1 MAFVLQWI
9 PRVAGMELGNPS
21 INHRRPKNHRISN
34 NNIADSCK
42 QQPGLFPPPNPDFH
56 RRRCVWSD
64 THCHECLEQ
73 SPPPLIHTHLFQS
86 FGDKANSR
94 EKEKIPEKN
103 QKCIQLKN
111 KAPQGELEFPP
122 ADKCISQ
129 CLLPHLM
136 TPTLTQLFNELP
148 WATPPQTRQDQRL
161 LLQTER

>member
-21 INHRRPKNHRISN
+21 INHRWPKNHRICN

-56 RRRCVWSD
+56 KRRCVWSD
-64 THCHECLEQ
+64 TQCHECLEQ

-94 EKEKIPEKN
+94 EKEKIPGKKIRN
-103 QKCIQLKN
+103 ASSYRTKLLKASWN
-111 KAPQGELEFPP
+111 FLQQINAFPSVSFP
-122 ADKCISQ
+122 I
-129 CLLPHLM
+129 
-136 TPTLTQLFNELP
+136 
-148 WATPPQTRQDQRL
+148 
-161 LLQTER
+161 